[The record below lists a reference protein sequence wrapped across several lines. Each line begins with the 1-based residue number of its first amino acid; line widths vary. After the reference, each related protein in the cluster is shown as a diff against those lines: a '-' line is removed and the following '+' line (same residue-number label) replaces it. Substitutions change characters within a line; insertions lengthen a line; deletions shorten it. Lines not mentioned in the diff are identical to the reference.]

1 MKHPP
6 PPFLEWL
13 SLALIWPLALA
24 NEWWYTKEA
33 VDINKWYADM
43 WRWNA
48 EDCALVDF
56 IQARQEA
63 IDNAQDEELEAAYNK
78 YVDKCRAFGIVPIEY
93 IDRN

>member
-13 SLALIWPLALA
+13 SLILIWPVEQVFAWRYVHEA
-24 NEWWYTKEA
+24 KSINDWY
-33 VDINKWYADM
+33 NSL

-48 EDCALVDF
+48 EDCTLVDF

-63 IDNAQDEELEAAYNK
+63 VDNAQDEELEAAYNR
-78 YVDKCRAFGIVPIEY
+78 YVDKCRAFGIVPIDY